1 MPSRHSTCWRWRSRS
16 SLAATAAAC
25 AISSERGPASALA
38 RLALAASMAARCSSS
53 WRAIV
58 VVSSCTRSCPA
69 ATCCPSSTRTRTT
82 RPPVSDPTSTVRA
95 SSVPERTISFGWR
108 WARHH
113 TSVATT
119 SVASTSTRATRGSS
133 FLASGTSTSN
143 GSVGPE
149 VDEGVDVVVQRI
161 RLRRDVE
168 DVVKEDVRLQRAH
181 EEEGGGARFFH
192 MQDAG
197 LGGAAEVVGDDA
209 EAAARRG
216 VVVADVEGE
225 NDRRLRAAV
234 HVDGEVLGDRAGDE
248 GDELLGQAAKHDAR
262 ILGAAGGL
270 ETDDARRQLD
280 VPRAHG

>member
-1 MPSRHSTCWRWRSRS
+1 MPSRHSAWRRRRSRS
-16 SLAATAAAC
+16 SFDATAAAC
-25 AISSERGPASALA
+25 AISSWRGPASALA

-53 WRAIV
+53 WRSIV
-58 VVSSCTRSCPA
+58 VVSSWTISCPA

-119 SVASTSTRATRGSS
+119 SVANTRTSATRGSS

-161 RLRRDVE
+161 RLRRNVE
-168 DVVKEDVRLQRAH
+168 DVVKENVRLQRAH

-192 MQDAG
+192 VQDAG

-216 VVVADVEGE
+216 VVVADVEGKD
-225 NDRRLRAAV
+225 DRRLRAPV
-234 HVDGEVLGDRAGDE
+234 HVDGQVLGDRAGNK
-248 GDELLGQAAKHDAR
+248 GDELLGQASQHDAR
-262 ILGAAGGL
+262 VLGAASGL
-270 ETDDARRQLD
+270 QPGD
-280 VPRAHG
+280 